1 MNASDLSP
9 VMVMLGATLKTTEK
23 EVKAADFFTT
33 HLKAYDMLE
42 EGEVITEIQ
51 IPKLDGYKMS
61 YQKFRMRDSLDFAM
75 TSMASAYKLTDGK
88 IEDDRI
94 VMGAV
99 APIPL
104 RMAAVEELLI
114 GNVPSEALAEE
125 AGNLAIAG
133 AETMGHND
141 YKINEVKTYVKR
153 LVEEMMA

>member
-1 MNASDLSP
+1 
-9 VMVMLGATLKTTEK
+9 
-23 EVKAADFFTT
+23 
-33 HLKAYDMLE
+33 
-42 EGEVITEIQ
+42 
-51 IPKLDGYKMS
+51 
-61 YQKFRMRDSLDFAM
+61 
-75 TSMASAYKLTDGK
+75 
-88 IEDDRI
+88 
-94 VMGAV
+94 MGAV

-153 LVEEMMA
+153 LVEEMMV